1 VAALPADTVI
11 EALLER
17 HGQTYAEELGIDVAK
32 GTPSVLFR
40 LLVAAILFSARIG
53 AGQAVKA
60 ARALTDEGWTTAE
73 KLAATSWRKRV
84 RVLNRHGYARYD
96 ERTASMLGDA
106 SELLLNRYR
115 GDLRRLRAEAE
126 QDPRQERRLLK
137 QVKGLGEVGV
147 DIFFREVQVA
157 WEELFPFVDRRAAQA
172 ARRLGLD
179 ADPRVLAATG
189 TPRRLRGLWPR
200 WSARG
205 WPMTMTRCWRLLG
218 PGCLP
223 DHLHGV
229 SPSSARLQR

>member
-1 VAALPADTVI
+1 VARPPEDSVV

-40 LLVAAILFSARIG
+40 LLVASILFSARIG
-53 AGQAVKA
+53 AGQAITA
-60 ARALTDEGWTTAE
+60 ARALTNEGWTTAD
-73 KLAATSWRKRV
+73 KLAATSWSERV

-106 SELLLNRYR
+106 CELLLDRYR
-115 GDLRRLRAEAE
+115 GDLRRLRAEAS
-126 QDPRQERRLLK
+126 QDPSQERRLLK

-147 DIFFREVQVA
+147 DIFFREAQVA

-179 ADPRVLAATG
+179 ADPGALAG
-189 TPRRLRGLWPR
+189 GRRPE
-200 WSARG
+200 AF
-205 WPMTMTRCWRLLG
+205 
-218 PGCLP
+218 
-223 DHLHGV
+223 
-229 SPSSARLQR
+229 ARLVAALVRTGLANDHDAVLEATRARPSA